1 MRQRLLAYS
10 RIDSNVW
17 TDGTS
22 AQEGTHKKDCIR
34 DDIRSS
40 SSERP
45 HPRYPRREQL
55 SRQNNISS
63 IHQALWLAIGHHQ
76 PHPTG
81 CVSPG
86 TQHVIPWKPLW
97 FLPNTWVWL
106 DKKNLVSLVRSL
118 PLFEFYSQ
126 SRMRSLLK
134 GAVASPTLR

>member
-34 DDIRSS
+34 DDTRSS

-55 SRQNNISS
+55 SRQSNISS
-63 IHQALWLAIGHHQ
+63 ILRAFVAGGWASSSTSDRSCVSWNTTRDPMEATVVLAQHLGMARQKKSCVSCQKLAI
-76 PHPTG
+76 
-81 CVSPG
+81 
-86 TQHVIPWKPLW
+86 
-97 FLPNTWVWL
+97 
-106 DKKNLVSLVRSL
+106 VRV
-118 PLFEFYSQ
+118 
-126 SRMRSLLK
+126 LLSIQNEIFAK
-134 GAVASPTLR
+134 GSSS